1 MRAASP
7 GAFLLSSAPS
17 HHGLLFDHQSLRK
30 GREVDLWAASLVEGT
45 VPRRLG
51 VGLGTKPDALGLPTC
66 PKTPSPCSLRRGHS
80 LLQPPR
86 RLLAW

>member
-1 MRAASP
+1 MQSQHSLHEN
-7 GAFLLSSAPS
+7 GALVPLGDALYVT
-17 HHGLLFDHQSLRK
+17 GGN

-66 PKTPSPCSLRRGHS
+66 PKTPSPCSLRRWHS
-80 LLQPPR
+80 FLQPPC